1 MLRTGR
7 CLEAHPSRRPA
18 WATWAARSPGSGLLG
33 VPRDASRWAGE
44 DPVQFWVQ
52 VTRFSPV
59 RRHVTRSSSSS
70 GLQGARAQP
79 SGCHNVPSVSAALPG
94 QSCGQVV
101 RAPRGPDSAW
111 SPCLA
116 TSGRVSLDT
125 LHTRTPARGHQ
136 EGPRMSTSRTPGA
149 SQEELLSVADSVKRT
164 LRMRS
169 QAHSWRFATNND
181 TEPWTG
187 VRAAFPGGVD
197 MHTTAC
203 RP

>member
-70 GLQGARAQP
+70 GPAGGTGPAVRVPQRPIRVCGAAGPELWPGRPCSQGSRLR
-79 SGCHNVPSVSAALPG
+79 VVALP
-94 QSCGQVV
+94 CHIW
-101 RAPRGPDSAW
+101 A
-111 SPCLA
+111 CLA
-116 TSGRVSLDT
+116 GHP
-125 LHTRTPARGHQ
+125 HTRTPARGHQ